1 MDKFWITFIYTCIY
15 IFFRCADDSYGGY
28 KTRTSREPGK
38 YKRTQSDTT
47 IVKAHAES
55 KLQAFTEL
63 SSSDVT
69 EMPSKP
75 PRKKLELQG
84 RDSPTQVQGMPGNIQ
99 GPQSSPV
106 VPTFQATE
114 SKPSGAFRSSAQ
126 LLEASSVS
134 KLSSQASSNAG
145 SFVSTVVQRP
155 NTNLNSAEKPSA
167 EADEHIPSVR
177 DRIKS
182 IEVISHSPASAKSSQ
197 KSSNIARNGIKFES
211 DKSEEGTPRRGSDSL
226 EKLESS
232 VRSSNSFRDRLR
244 PVVRKVDNNQKMED
258 QPPFV
263 ARSNDR
269 SNEKLGEI
277 SKVEGT
283 PPVPVRTYKN
293 IEGQN
298 SSDRPPRP
306 SSKPGESLNSPY
318 RKNSFQ
324 LRHSALSHPRSYEN
338 KNEPSSANVQ
348 SPVWAKGDNVHAEST
363 KKSTPEPQVPSRV
376 PLRPKPNEMGPP
388 QPVRGLHHEQYSAD
402 KRYDQNQ
409 ITSSRNQRV
418 PLEISPSSSSQSSST
433 LGQSRNYESTV
444 AQSYSVQ
451 SGQKRKSD
459 NSFIT
464 NRRSPSSS
472 FSQNINDDIALS
484 SGSQNQNR
492 TSDNVHYDKY
502 QNEDKKE
509 NIEQR
514 TDSGEGTSGIR
525 KYRDEPDKSPAQS
538 VTRYQSGDYKNWRS
552 NSEKSNVDSA
562 LVGVKNRPES
572 QAPYVSNNQQDY
584 TTNVSEQNL
593 NRKNTSDKN
602 RTSSDKPPDNTAIVM
617 ISHRKQPSQEEL
629 ECDEKAQELARV
641 LQESDKQLSQVL
653 TSDSNKSRM
662 QYMDGLFQVESE
674 HVPARPKSASKKEST
689 SEEKDQEEQKEYV
702 YCYFMISILFF
713 HQR

>member
-1 MDKFWITFIYTCIY
+1 
-15 IFFRCADDSYGGY
+15 
-28 KTRTSREPGK
+28 
-38 YKRTQSDTT
+38 
-47 IVKAHAES
+47 
-55 KLQAFTEL
+55 
-63 SSSDVT
+63 
-69 EMPSKP
+69 MPSKP

-99 GPQSSPV
+99 GSQSSPV

-269 SNEKLGEI
+269 SNEKHGEI

-484 SGSQNQNR
+484 PGSQNQNR

-514 TDSGEGTSGIR
+514 TDSGEGTSGVR

-584 TTNVSEQNL
+584 TTNLSEQNL

-702 YCYFMISILFF
+702 LFYDFNSVLSPEIELQSTLVISNSKGLCETLPDIRTSTY
-713 HQR
+713 QICGTEENN